1 MNQSSIEQQIT
12 SLTPPLDDLS
22 TPHFDDSAVATAHQV
37 EPLPKRGRI
46 RSESSRAMT
55 ITAAVI
61 LGVLLGIS
69 AVIFSSTTHTD
80 SATSAVAEEASA
92 EMDSLDQSA
101 TQARTSVTSITREK
115 TRARLPRIHVQRA
128 MDRDMAEKF
137 SEDDKYNSSRRTA
150 RKVAVIYYGRSR
162 SEQP

>member
-1 MNQSSIEQQIT
+1 MNHSRTEQQTT
-12 SLTPPLDDLS
+12 SLTPQPDEPL

-37 EPLPKRGRI
+37 EPLPKLI
-46 RSESSRAMT
+46 RSELSRRAMT
-55 ITAAVI
+55 IAAAVI

-80 SATSAVAEEASA
+80 SPTPAVTEEASA
-92 EMDSLDQSA
+92 EIDSLDQPA
-101 TQARTSVTSITREK
+101 TQATTNVTSITHEK
-115 TRARLPRIHVQRA
+115 TRARLPRIHAQRTI
-128 MDRDMAEKF
+128 DRDMAEKF

>member
-1 MNQSSIEQQIT
+1 MNHSRAEQQTT
-12 SLTPPLDDLS
+12 SLTPPPDELS
-22 TPHFDDSAVATAHQV
+22 APHFDDSAVATAHQV
-37 EPLPKRGRI
+37 EPLPKRI
-46 RSESSRAMT
+46 RSESSRRAMT
-55 ITAAVI
+55 IAAAVI

-80 SATSAVAEEASA
+80 SATPAVTEEASA
-92 EMDSLDQSA
+92 EVDSLDHPA
-101 TQARTSVTSITREK
+101 TQASTSVTSITREK
-115 TRARLPRIHVQRA
+115 TWARMARIHSRRTI
-128 MDRDMAEKF
+128 DRDMAEKF